1 MTWLETAKNLP
12 VGQTQRI
19 DCPNCGVGTNTN
31 AAIVNHNPKYYS
43 CYCNACGPVA
53 HESKGTL
60 SLEERKHIQQLNE
73 EAENV
78 SNRRDIALPS
88 DTTYNPE
95 DFSREAR
102 MWLFKSGLTPTIW
115 RKYRIGYSARL
126 KRVVLPVYDDTGN
139 LIWYQCRAIL
149 KGQSPKYL
157 QPSADRSKVCFAAGR
172 TGDCERAI
180 VVEDIMSAIRVGE
193 ATSTVGD
200 DNDSPRTRAV
210 SLLGTKIT
218 SAQADYLS
226 EHSKVSTWLDGDAA
240 GKAGARLVRQVV
252 GMLTEVDNI
261 RTVED
266 PKAYSNKQILE
277 YLK

>member
-1 MTWLETAKNLP
+1 MTWLEVAKNLP
-12 VGQTQRI
+12 VGQNARI
-19 DCPNCGVGTNTN
+19 DCPQCGQGTNTN

-53 HESKGTL
+53 HESKGVL
-60 SLEERKHIQQLNE
+60 SLEERAHIQDLNN
-73 EAENV
+73 EAFRLAIQSTVE
-78 SNRRDIALPS
+78 LPK
-88 DTTYNPE
+88 DTTFEPE

-102 MWLFKSGLTPTIW
+102 MWLYKSGLTPTVW

-126 KRVVLPVYDDTGN
+126 KRVVLPVYGASGN

-149 KGQSPKYL
+149 AGQKPKYI
-157 QPSADRSKVCFAAGR
+157 QPSADRTHVYFTAGNE
-172 TGDCERAI
+172 GHCDRAI

-193 ATSTVGD
+193 ATLECTK
-200 DNDSPRTRAV
+200 PTRSV

-218 SAQADYLS
+218 SSQADYLS
-226 EHSKVSTWLDGDAA
+226 EHARVSTWLDGDKA

-266 PKAYSNKQILE
+266 PKCYSNKEILE
-277 YLK
+277 YLNV